1 MTSKNVSTH
10 CQTFPRS
17 QNHPWLR
24 TTAVTS
30 LLFSCYVTSDYFETP
45 WTVACQAP
53 LSMGFPRQGYCSGL
67 PFPTPGDLPHPEI
80 EPKSSA
86 LSGRFFKQRPA
97 PHRHAHGDLTSLTP
111 EESLPE
117 LPVVP
122 FRKPHSG
129 TAARENPRYAPVI
142 TR

>member
-1 MTSKNVSTH
+1 MT
-10 CQTFPRS
+10 R
-17 QNHPWLR
+17 
-24 TTAVTS
+24 
-30 LLFSCYVTSDYFETP
+30 E
-45 WTVACQAP
+45 
-53 LSMGFPRQGYCSGL
+53 
-67 PFPTPGDLPHPEI
+67 
-80 EPKSSA
+80 
-86 LSGRFFKQRPA
+86 QRPA

-122 FRKPHSG
+122 LRKPHSG